1 MDVDDPSN
9 FRSSLVPDGLLNLG
23 LVDEW
28 CHSRCREESSDQF
41 QNVGVALVG
50 IIETGCVDKDDLSS
64 VESEFIRE
72 LNFCGARS
80 QVQPNAEARSA
91 GLVDKLNRW

>member
-1 MDVDDPSN
+1 MDVNDPSN
-9 FRSSLVPDGLLNLG
+9 FRSSLVPDGLLDLG
-23 LVDEW
+23 RVEKR
-28 CHSRCREESSDQF
+28 CHPRCRKESGDQF
-41 QNVGVALVG
+41 QNIGVALVG
-50 IIETGCVDKDDLSS
+50 IIETGCVDEDDLSS

-72 LNFCGARS
+72 LNFCGARF